1 MATKTSKGGT
11 SGQQPGEW
19 NPALTDEFLDA
30 TTFEQLLE
38 MDDDDT
44 REFSKGI
51 VWNYF
56 DQVKG
61 SFAPIEEGMYD
72 FRAFGGWL
80 MYPSRKRDLQSLSSL
95 GHFLKGSSAAVGLI
109 KLKASCEKIQNYG
122 NKLDET
128 GTHPISEDDAL
139 AKIADVLI
147 VTKKDFG
154 DAEVWLKRFYG
165 EDPWKDDITTK
176 SFVMRQLLYFI

>member
-1 MATKTSKGGT
+1 MVASQ
-11 SGQQPGEW
+11 SQNIASPQQKPGEW
-19 NPALTDEFLDA
+19 TPGLTEDFLDA

-38 MDDDDT
+38 MDDDDE

-61 SFAPIEEGMYD
+61 SFAPIEEGI
-72 FRAFGGWL
+72 
-80 MYPSRKRDLQSLSSL
+80 RKRDFLALSSL

-128 GTHPISEDDAL
+128 GNTSIDEDDAL
-139 AKIADVLI
+139 AKIADVLV
-147 VTKKDFG
+147 VTKKDFK
-154 DAEVWLKRFYG
+154 DAEIWLKRFYG
-165 EDPWKDDITTK
+165 EDPGKEDEPIVD
-176 SFVMRQLLYFI
+176 